1 MQQSNE
7 KYYYINVEDS
17 IKYGLV
23 SAAIISRV
31 QFWCE
36 YNEKNK
42 IKDRFYD
49 GYWWSGYLT
58 SKHLGEQLGISHKTI
73 ENHLAKLKQIGIL
86 IKATY
91 KDRKSTRLNSS
102 HEIPSRMPSSA

>member
-73 ENHLAKLKQIGIL
+73 ENHHFCVFLVKLVSLFLKKESVFPQFVRCSQIHSIG
-86 IKATY
+86 
-91 KDRKSTRLNSS
+91 
-102 HEIPSRMPSSA
+102 